1 MTYAELLEAIAKG
14 EGTYAPTI
22 AGHFARFSDW
32 LLTDADPRTILSTV
46 LENIFPTLK
55 EN

>member
-1 MTYAELLEAIAKG
+1 MAYAELLAAIAKG
-14 EGTYAPTI
+14 EGTYPSTI
-22 AGHFARFSDW
+22 AGRFARFSDW

-46 LENIFPTLK
+46 LENIFPIAK